1 MNSRLYQYHG
11 PVSQMTAFGKT
22 AKEVILADISD
33 QDKAPV
39 RLNVYG
45 GLAKYIYEIEMTDA
59 EERYIDADFYFDRN
73 LALVRIEIPST
84 EDRAPAKVITQREHW
99 DTEPIIFGPREYI
112 DEHNPE
118 PMDKE
123 QLSAWLEWKYRR

>member
-1 MNSRLYQYHG
+1 MNSKLYQYYG
-11 PVSQMTAFGKT
+11 TISQMIAFGNT
-22 AKEVILADISD
+22 AKEIILKDMND

-59 EERYIDADFYFDRN
+59 EERYIDADFYFDHT
-73 LALVRIEIPST
+73 LALVRIAIPST
-84 EDRAPAKVITQREHW
+84 KDGVPAKVITQREHW
-99 DTEPIIFGPREYI
+99 DAEPVVFGPREYI

-123 QLSAWLEWKYRR
+123 QLSAWLEWKYGR